1 MNADIPILGGR
12 DGPKAKRRAA
22 FGCVTAEKTQKE
34 ETAVEG
40 ENKTRTAVWLKP
52 STIRKID
59 EWMAAANCETRSEF
73 IEKALVFYTG
83 YLETND
89 ASKYLCEVLSN
100 MIKGILDNNNNRLR
114 SLLFKWAVELNMAC
128 HTVAAHF
135 KVDEIDRRELRAYAI
150 DEVKKTNGQVSFDH
164 ALDIQR
170 QL

>member
-1 MNADIPILGGR
+1 M
-12 DGPKAKRRAA
+12 
-22 FGCVTAEKTQKE
+22 ESE
-34 ETAVEG
+34 S
-40 ENKTRTAVWLKP
+40 KTRTAVWLKP

-59 EWMAAANCETRSEF
+59 TWMAPDNCETRSEF

-100 MIKGILDNNNNRLR
+100 MIRGILDNNNNRLR
-114 SLLFKWAVELNMAC
+114 SLLFKWCVELNMAC
-128 HTVAAHF
+128 HTIAAHF
-135 KVDEIDRRELRAYAI
+135 GDAEIDRRELRAYAVQ
-150 DEVKKTNGQVSFDH
+150 EVKETCGQISFDN